1 MAKMTEYPAITR
13 LQSSDIFVTDGTGG
27 TKKIAAKDA
36 AIELAG
42 LVSVANHRNI
52 FRGKNLGTSVTPAQK
67 TAIQNGT
74 FDDLYI
80 GDYWVI
86 EGVTWLIADM
96 DYFYQAGDTAFTKHH
111 LVIIP
116 QGNLYN
122 AQMNSTNTTEGGY
135 VNSEMYTTNL
145 ENAKTKI
152 KAAFGDMVQTHRDI
166 LINATT
172 EGHPSGYI
180 WTDSE
185 VELMT
190 EVMVYG
196 TYHYAVMNPGS
207 YLPTKYTTA
216 RQQFAIFA
224 LNPYYAFIGRIWYW
238 LRDVVSA
245 AGFADCNG
253 DGGATCHN
261 ASYSAG
267 VRPYFCIG

>member
-1 MAKMTEYPAITR
+1 MAKLTEYQATTR
-13 LQSSDIFVTDGTGG
+13 LQPSDIFISDGAGG
-27 TKKIAAKDA
+27 TKKITAKDA

-74 FDDLYI
+74 FDGLYI

-116 QGNLYN
+116 QAPLYN
-122 AQMNSTNTTEGGY
+122 AAMNTENTTAGGY
-135 VNSEMYTTNL
+135 IGSEMYTKNL
-145 ENAKTKI
+145 DQAKEKI
-152 KAAFGDMVQTHRDI
+152 KAAFGEMVQTHRDI
-166 LINATT
+166 LINAA
-172 EGHPSGYI
+172 EGGHPSGYI

-207 YLPTKYTTA
+207 YLPIKYTTA

-245 AGFADCNG
+245 TRFALCANLGFADCH
-253 DGGATCHN
+253 DAS
-261 ASYSAG
+261 ASYG

>member
-1 MAKMTEYPAITR
+1 MAKLTEYQATTR
-13 LQSSDIFVTDGTGG
+13 LQPSDIFISDGAGG
-27 TKKIAAKDA
+27 TKKITAKDA

-52 FRGKNLGTSVTPAQK
+52 FRGKNLGASVSEAQK
-67 TAIQNGT
+67 TAIRNGT

-86 EGVTWLIADM
+86 GEVTWLIADM
-96 DYFYQAGDTAFTKHH
+96 DYFYNTGDKAFTNHH

-116 QGNLYN
+116 QAPLYN
-122 AQMNSTNTTEGGY
+122 AAMNTENTTAGGY
-135 VNSEMYTTNL
+135 TGSEMYTKNL
-145 ENAKTKI
+145 DQAKEKI
-152 KAAFGDMVQTHRDI
+152 KAAFGEMVKSHRDI
-166 LINATT
+166 LINAV
-172 EGHPSGYI
+172 ENGHPSGYI

-245 AGFADCNG
+245 PSFADCDNG
-253 DGGATCHN
+253 GYATCGS
-261 ASYSAG
+261 ASTSLG

>member
-52 FRGKNLGTSVTPAQK
+52 FRGKNLGTSVTSAQK

-116 QGNLYN
+116 QTTLYN
-122 AQMNSTNTTEGGY
+122 AVMNTTNTTYMG
-135 VNSEMYTTNL
+135 SEMYTKNL
-145 ENAKTKI
+145 EEAKTKI
-152 KAAFGDMVQTHRDI
+152 KAAFGEMVQTHRDI
-166 LINATT
+166 LINAA
-172 EGHPSGYI
+172 EGGHPSGYI
-180 WTDSE
+180 WTNSE

-245 AGFADCNG
+245 ATFAYCNTY
-253 DGGATCHN
+253 GGATYGG
-261 ASYSAG
+261 ASASGG